1 MAGSVDP
8 PDSHPQSE
16 VTRLLQDWC
25 SGRRAALDALMPLVH
40 RELRQLAASY
50 MRRERPGHT
59 LQVTALVNEA
69 YLKLVDQT
77 QVDWRNRSHFFG
89 IAAQCMRR
97 ILVDHAR
104 QRLAQKRGGAE
115 APIAL
120 DDTVDIANVDGLD
133 ILAVDEALERLA
145 RLDARQARVV
155 ELRYFTGLS
164 IAETA
169 EALGVSTATVKREWG
184 TARLWLTHA
193 LARL

>member
-1 MAGSVDP
+1 MNGTVDRA
-8 PDSHPQSE
+8 E
-16 VTRLLQDWC
+16 VTRLLKDW
-25 SGRRAALDALMPLVH
+25 SGGRRAALDTLLPLVH
-40 RELRQLAASY
+40 RELHEMAGRL

-77 QVDWRNRSHFFG
+77 HVDWQNRGHFFG

-104 QRLAQKRGGAE
+104 GRAAVKRGGDQDVIPLDE
-115 APIAL
+115 TIDVGVAPNLDLVAL
-120 DDTVDIANVDGLD
+120 DA
-133 ILAVDEALERLA
+133 ALSRLA
-145 RLDARQARVV
+145 AMDPRQAHIV

-169 EALGVSTATVKREWG
+169 QVVGISPATVKREWE
-184 TARLWLTHA
+184 TARLWLTHE
-193 LARL
+193 LTR